1 MELTTLNYLPGKEIE
16 NLGVV
21 KGNVV
26 TTKNIGK
33 DIGAGL
39 KSMIGGELV
48 SYTKML
54 TEAREIATE
63 RMVAEAES
71 LGADAVLLVRYST
84 SAIMQ
89 SAAEI
94 IAYGTA
100 VKFK

>member
-1 MELTTLNYLPGKEIE
+1 MNYLPGKEIE